1 MKEFA
6 DFEAAHK
13 IILPDWYKD
22 FILANGVSRL
32 NLGPVIKSM

>member
-13 IILPDWYKD
+13 IVLPDWYKD
-22 FILANGVSRL
+22 FILANGVQRY
-32 NLGPVIKSM
+32 NKGPVITSM